1 MEAWVVC
8 VSSQMKIGSD
18 KEDYHQI
25 KLICVEVILMRLLID
40 FEYWTIL
47 LKWISVKKEISLMT
61 SLGYVPIY
69 FNYPLYK

>member
-25 KLICVEVILMRLLID
+25 KLQID
-40 FEYWTIL
+40 FCGSDIDD
-47 LKWISVKKEISLMT
+47 
-61 SLGYVPIY
+61 
-69 FNYPLYK
+69 F